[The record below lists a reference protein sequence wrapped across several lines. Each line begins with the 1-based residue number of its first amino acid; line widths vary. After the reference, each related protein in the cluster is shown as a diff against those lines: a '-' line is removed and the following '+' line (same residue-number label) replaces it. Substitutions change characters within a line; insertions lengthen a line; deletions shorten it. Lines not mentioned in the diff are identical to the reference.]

1 MLLYI
6 DNSLTYNRSIKFKRI
21 GDKVMDVQS
30 IIDLIK
36 SGRQFSNEE
45 QTKQALIM
53 PMFYCLGYSIFDP
66 DEFRPETQSGFATK
80 YIGRVDYQIYL
91 DNKPVMLVECKKF
104 GESIQNHI
112 DQLRSYF
119 NSDLG
124 MKIAL
129 LTNGDDY
136 WFFTDSENINI
147 MDREP
152 FFKIKIS
159 QAEKS
164 ELDDFMGKFSKDK
177 ILSLDIKKDLKWQKY
192 LRACDKFINNIKT
205 NSIPYWVIQGIL
217 KDAGMDDTG
226 IDRTALSTA
235 LYSRAMFTE
244 QKQSLNAEQ
253 DEYLV
258 GDTFDE
264 VNNQKSARRAE
275 NRSNR
280 SNIQLNHEYIYNE
293 NDWTFH
299 KIGYAVI
306 LGVKYNKIQSCGLL
320 VEVIKKLLELGYL
333 EREELIS
340 NVRLAQ
346 GLIVTDLTGLSDS
359 RRRACIALP
368 EYKLYVH
375 VGYNIMTIMRH
386 INCLLAIAHLPDDS
400 VKLSFVD

>member
-104 GESIQNHI
+104 GENIQNHI

-124 MKIAL
+124 MKIAV

-192 LRACDKFINNIKT
+192 LKACDKFINNIKT

-253 DEYLV
+253 DEYLSDDAL
-258 GDTFDE
+258 GDIDS
-264 VNNQKSARRAE
+264 QKPATRAE
-275 NRSNR
+275 NNSDM
-280 SNIQLNHEYIYNE
+280 QLNHEYVYNE
-293 NDWTFH
+293 GDWTFH

-306 LGVKYNKIQSCGLL
+306 LGVRYNKLKAYNVL
-320 VEVIKKLLELGYL
+320 VETVVQLLKQGRLQREDLLNQSLYPVLIFDDITKVQDSVKKRCL
-333 EREELIS
+333 R
-340 NVRLAQ
+340 
-346 GLIVTDLTGLSDS
+346 
-359 RRRACIALP
+359 LP
-368 EYKLYVH
+368 EYNIYVNILFSMNNMMQQ
-375 VGYNIMTIMRH
+375 VGR
-386 INCLLAIAHLPDDS
+386 LLALAHLPDDS
-400 VKLSFVD
+400 VKISFIS

>member
-1 MLLYI
+1 MFLYI
-6 DNSLTYNRSIKFKRI
+6 DNSLTYNRSIKLKRI
-21 GDKVMDVQS
+21 EDRFMDVQS
-30 IIDLIK
+30 IIDKIK

-112 DQLRSYF
+112 GQLRSYF

-192 LRACDKFINNIKT
+192 LKACDKFINNIKT

-280 SNIQLNHEYIYNE
+280 SNIQLNHEYIYNDD
-293 NDWTFH
+293 DWTFH

-320 VEVIKKLLELGYL
+320 VEVVKKLLELGYL

-386 INCLLAIAHLPDDS
+386 INCLLALACLPDDS

>member
-104 GESIQNHI
+104 GENIQNHI

-124 MKIAL
+124 MKIAV

-192 LRACDKFINNIKT
+192 LKACDKFINNIKT

-253 DEYLV
+253 DEYLSDDAL
-258 GDTFDE
+258 GDIDSQKPATRVVE
-264 VNNQKSARRAE
+264 NNGDM
-275 NRSNR
+275 
-280 SNIQLNHEYIYNE
+280 QLNHEYVYNVW
-293 NDWTFH
+293 DWTFR

-306 LGVKYNKIQSCGLL
+306 LGVRYNKLKAYNVL
-320 VEVIKKLLELGYL
+320 VE
-333 EREELIS
+333 
-340 NVRLAQ
+340 
-346 GLIVTDLTGLSDS
+346 LIVQLLKQGRLQREDLLNQSLANSLIFEDINSAPDS
-359 RRRACIALP
+359 TKKRCMRLP
-368 EYKLYVH
+368 EYNIYVKIGYSAVQLMQH
-375 VGYNIMTIMRH
+375 VAR
-386 INCLLAIAHLPDDS
+386 LLALARLPDDS
-400 VKLSFVD
+400 VKISFIE

>member
-1 MLLYI
+1 
-6 DNSLTYNRSIKFKRI
+6 
-21 GDKVMDVQS
+21 MDVQK
-30 IIDLIK
+30 IIDIIK

-53 PMFYCLGYSIFDP
+53 PMFVCLGYDIFDP

-80 YIGRVDYQIYL
+80 YVGRVDYQIYL

-152 FFKIKIS
+152 FFKIRIS

-164 ELDDFMGKFSKDK
+164 ELDDFIDKFSKDK

-192 LRACDKFINNIKT
+192 LKACDKFINNIKT
-205 NSIPYWVIQGIL
+205 NSISYWVIQGIL

-244 QKQSLNAEQ
+244 QKQSLNADQ

-264 VNNQKSARRAE
+264 VKNQRSAKRSE
-275 NRSNR
+275 NKLNR
-280 SNIQLNHEYIYNE
+280 SNIQLNHEYVYNDYSDG
-293 NDWTFH
+293 DWSFH

-306 LGVKYNKIQSCGLL
+306 LGDRFDNIQSNGLL
-320 VEVIKKLLELGYL
+320 VEVVRKLLELGYL
-333 EREELIS
+333 EREELLNNKKLARALIVEDLS
-340 NVRLAQ
+340 NVLDNMKRTY
-346 GLIVTDLTGLSDS
+346 I
-359 RRRACIALP
+359 
-368 EYKLYVH
+368 KLDEHNIYVH
-375 VGYNIMTIMRH
+375 ATYSTMNVMQH
-386 INCLLAIAHLPDDS
+386 INNLLALANLPDDS
-400 VKLSFVD
+400 VKLSFID

>member
-1 MLLYI
+1 
-6 DNSLTYNRSIKFKRI
+6 
-21 GDKVMDVQS
+21 MDVQK
-30 IIDLIK
+30 IIDIIK

-53 PMFYCLGYSIFDP
+53 PMFVCLGYDIFDP

-80 YIGRVDYQIYL
+80 YVGRVDYQIYL
-91 DNKPVMLVECKKF
+91 NDKPVMLVECKKF

-136 WFFTDSENINI
+136 WFFTDGENINI

-164 ELDDFMGKFSKDK
+164 ELDDFIGKFSKDK

-192 LRACDKFINNIKT
+192 LKACDKFINNIKT

-217 KDAGMDDTG
+217 KDADMNDTG

-244 QKQSLNAEQ
+244 QKQSLNVKQ
-253 DEYLV
+253 DEYLSDDV
-258 GDTFDE
+258 LGDMDSQKPATRAQ
-264 VNNQKSARRAE
+264 NNG
-275 NRSNR
+275 
-280 SNIQLNHEYIYNE
+280 NIQLNHEYVYNE
-293 NDWTFH
+293 DDWTFH

-306 LGVKYNKIQSCGLL
+306 LGVRYNKLKGYNVFVETVVQLL
-320 VEVIKKLLELGYL
+320 KQGRLQREDLLNQNLAPSFIFEDINSAPDSTKKRCL
-333 EREELIS
+333 R
-340 NVRLAQ
+340 
-346 GLIVTDLTGLSDS
+346 
-359 RRRACIALP
+359 LP
-368 EYKLYVH
+368 EYNIYVNIGQSMIQFMKQ
-375 VGYNIMTIMRH
+375 VGR
-386 INCLLAIAHLPDDS
+386 LLALAHLPDDS
-400 VKLSFVD
+400 VKLSFID